1 MPEYQFA
8 DKGGKIVSVE
18 YDKNSYFSADQVLES
33 LDSVFNKFPF
43 PAYVEQVTG
52 YDDVFH
58 ITFPEGNDGIDI
70 FYMSRR

>member
-33 LDSVFNKFPF
+33 L
-43 PAYVEQVTG
+43 
-52 YDDVFH
+52 
-58 ITFPEGNDGIDI
+58 GIALADNI
-70 FYMSRR
+70 RRRIVIKN

>member
-33 LDSVFNKFPF
+33 LDSVFNKFQF
-43 PAYVEQVTG
+43 V
-52 YDDVFH
+52 
-58 ITFPEGNDGIDI
+58 
-70 FYMSRR
+70 